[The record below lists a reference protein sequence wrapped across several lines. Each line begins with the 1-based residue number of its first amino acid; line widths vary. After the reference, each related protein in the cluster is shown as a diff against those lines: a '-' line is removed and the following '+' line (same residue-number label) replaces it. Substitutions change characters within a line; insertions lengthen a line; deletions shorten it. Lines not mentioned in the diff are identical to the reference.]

1 MDQEAQL
8 NTVDVKERLPMWR
21 LGVILFALPAMGV
34 GIVLLVMIMI
44 LHMMGAHSSKG
55 DDLSK
60 ARIRTIVFEQCEY
73 CIFEKDGT
81 FSVSHKGNCVF
92 CARRKV
98 ETKGTD
104 R

>member
-8 NTVDVKERLPMWR
+8 NTVDVKKRLPMWR

-73 CIFEKDGT
+73 VLFEKENK
-81 FSVSHKGNCVF
+81 FAVVHKGNCVF
-92 CARRKV
+92 CTRRKV